1 MSFYLIL
8 FVLQCPLTVV
18 PDYKTYTFP
27 NTDKIHLPVDL
38 EAYQTNAS
46 LAIQLAHAWMR
57 ITKPTHR
64 KNGVKKL
71 LNNTQNGISAVLEP
85 VVKCV
90 TKETMEGL
98 TSCKWPGRYHVV
110 HAEYAQFYLDGAH
123 TKESMEICAQWYRN
137 TNVYVWFHI
146 IKVMRFCMHY
156 GKARVYNIFY
166 IA

>member
-1 MSFYLIL
+1 M
-8 FVLQCPLTVV
+8 LQCPLTVV